1 MNPRFKTLSTNKP
14 ACTQVQ
20 AVPHPLNPGSNEALG
35 STKCQVQKNRVQENP
50 GSKANGQMRHKQ
62 HNRVD
67 MLKKQI
73 QNSIAD
79 SKKVKAIREYK
90 KEFHAGSDLIRAA
103 LRQLVTSGVLEKQGR
118 RYQVAA

>member
-1 MNPRFKTLSTNKP
+1 
-14 ACTQVQ
+14 
-20 AVPHPLNPGSNEALG
+20 
-35 STKCQVQKNRVQENP
+35 
-50 GSKANGQMRHKQ
+50 MRHKQ

-73 QNSIAD
+73 QNSNAD
-79 SKKVKAIREYK
+79 SKKIKTIRDYK
-90 KEFHAGSDLIRAA
+90 KEFHAGSDLIRAV